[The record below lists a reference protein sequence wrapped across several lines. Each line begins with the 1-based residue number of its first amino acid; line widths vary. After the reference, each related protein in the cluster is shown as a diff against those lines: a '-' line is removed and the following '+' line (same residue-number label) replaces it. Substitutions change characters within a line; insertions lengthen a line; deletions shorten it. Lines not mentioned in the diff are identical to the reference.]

1 MGRPVRLS
9 AKIGIKRHFY
19 RFALNVN
26 MNMKNRIQAIIVFSL
41 LIYAIHPVQGTVCT
55 ALAPYSGTSTDAS
68 GVIQGCIDAEA
79 SGGVVELPA
88 GKYFL
93 DHQVKINAKP
103 ITLKTRGKT
112 IDMPRCAYGQVH
124 DCAEL
129 IASRSL
135 ADCGGLMDVAYAGS
149 VIDHVII
156 NGNQN
161 GRRGTAAE
169 SYCKASNTCPGYNMR
184 LRCSGCS
191 FTNGISENALCGTGM
206 EVSGKNDNVHVT
218 NSLFAFNGIHDSSML
233 WADGLTAHDC
243 SNSVFTDNYFV
254 DGTDIDFI
262 FGGCQNCVIQNNRI
276 RHTNQFRGAAF
287 AALMIHAWPSTS
299 GNYTGTVL
307 SNNSVDCGEKKR
319 CGFGLYL
326 GADAWYTTNSYGGSF
341 HDNTVTNAQ
350 QGVVLDDVHHME
362 VYNNPVS
369 SVSGYRYTI
378 GTRSNN
384 IYTSKDTLG
393 TTYTSRNWD
402 GSIPNMNCPN
412 DCSVSANNAQYVSQ
426 SIPTTMVAGRT
437 YTVSVTMRNR
447 GSTTWTPAGNY
458 NLGSQNPQD
467 TTLWGPNRVNL
478 DSGDYIEPIDSDTKT
493 FTFTVTAPSTPGTYN
508 FQRRMVQDG
517 VEWFGENTPNVAV
530 QVVTA
535 LPNDAQYISQSV
547 PSTMV
552 KGQTY
557 SASITIKNTGT
568 NTWTTANEYRLGS
581 QNPQDNGIW
590 GTGRVGLASGDS
602 IASGAS
608 KTFTFNVVAPA
619 TTGTYDFQWRMLREG
634 VEWFG
639 EYTQNAQVTVVTT
652 TTTTTTTTTSTT
664 TTTTTTTTSTTTTTT
679 TTRATTTTTTTTST
693 STTSTTST
701 TRSTTT
707 STTTTSSSTSSTSP
721 TTSSSTTTTRTT
733 TTSSTTLNGC
743 VMPGNYS
750 PCGEVTLTEAVG
762 AIIKWADGTFPLGDV
777 IDIINS
783 WANPADYPP
792 Q

>member
-1 MGRPVRLS
+1 MKGRYFLLS
-9 AKIGIKRHFY
+9 F
-19 RFALNVN
+19 V
-26 MNMKNRIQAIIVFSL
+26 VFLSQN
-41 LIYAIHPVQGTVCT
+41 AASTVCS
-55 ALAPYSGTSTDAS
+55 ALAPYSGTTTDTS
-68 GVIQGCIDAEA
+68 SVIQACIDAEA
-79 SGGVVELPA
+79 SGGTVELPA

-93 DHQVKINAKP
+93 DRQVKINAKP
-103 ITLKTRGKT
+103 VTLKTREKT
-112 IDMPRCAYGQVH
+112 TDTPRCTYGQLN

-135 ADCGGLMDVAYAGS
+135 ADCGGLLDVAYAGS
-149 VIDHVII
+149 VIDHIII
-156 NGNQN
+156 NGNKD
-161 GRRGTAAE
+161 GRRGASAE

-184 LRCSGCS
+184 LRCSGCT
-191 FTNGISENALCGTGM
+191 FTNSVSENALCGTGM
-206 EVSGKNDNVHVT
+206 EVSGRNDNVHVT

-233 WADGLTAHDC
+233 WADGLTVHDC
-243 SNSVFTDNYFV
+243 SNSVFTGNYFV

-262 FGGCQNCVIQNNRI
+262 FGGCQNCIIQNNSI

-287 AALMIHAWPSTS
+287 ASLMIHAWSSTS

-307 SNNSVDCGEKKR
+307 SNNAIDCEEKKR

-369 SVSGYRYTI
+369 GVSGYRYTI

-384 IYTSKDTLG
+384 IDTSKDTLG
-393 TTYTSRNWD
+393 TTYTARNWD

-412 DCSVSANNAQYVSQ
+412 DCSVSANHAKYVSQ
-426 SIPTTMVAGRT
+426 TVPTTMVAGRT

-447 GSTTWTPAGNY
+447 GTTTWTRTGNY

-467 TTLWGPNRVNL
+467 TTLWGANRAYL
-478 DSGDYIEPIDSDTKT
+478 DAGDYIEPIDTDTKT
-493 FTFTVTAPSTPGTYN
+493 FSFTVTAPTTPGTYN
-508 FQRRMVQDG
+508 FQRSMVQDG
-517 VEWFGENTPNVAV
+517 VEWFGESTQNVVV

-557 SASITIKNTGT
+557 SASITLKNTGT
-568 NTWTTANEYRLGS
+568 NTWTAANQYVLGS

-602 IASGAS
+602 IASGSS
-608 KTFTFNVVAPA
+608 KTFSFNVVAPA
-619 TTGTYDFQWRMLREG
+619 SPGTYDFQWRMLREG

-639 EYTQNAQVTVVTT
+639 EYTQNARVSVVTT
-652 TTTTTTTTTSTT
+652 TTSATTRTTTTSTT
-664 TTTTTTTTSTTTTTT
+664 TTTRTTTTTSTTRTTTTTSTTRVTTTTATTRTTTT
-679 TTRATTTTTTTTST
+679 TTRS
-693 STTSTTST
+693 STTSTTM
-701 TRSTTT
+701 TT
-707 STTTTSSSTSSTSP
+707 STTTTTSSTSTSWTSTTSP
-721 TTSSSTTTTRTT
+721 TSSSSTTTSTSA
-733 TTSSTTLNGC
+733 TSSTTLQVC
-743 VMPGNYS
+743 LMPGNYS
-750 PCGEVTLTEAVG
+750 PCGEVTLGEIID
-762 AIIKWADGTFPLGDV
+762 AITKWVNGLIPLGNI
-777 IDIINS
+777 IDLINS
-783 WANPADYPP
+783 WADPAANVPI
-792 Q
+792 